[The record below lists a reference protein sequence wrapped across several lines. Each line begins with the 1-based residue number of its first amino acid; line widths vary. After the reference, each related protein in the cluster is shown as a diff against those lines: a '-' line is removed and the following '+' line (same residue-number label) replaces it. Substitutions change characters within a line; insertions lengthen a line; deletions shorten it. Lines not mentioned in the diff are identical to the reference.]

1 MTASKFIITA
11 SAVSTLL
18 LSVSSTT
25 TATTPSISSIVASSR
40 SGMFGL
46 NRGNVDFVGG
56 MTQGWNI
63 ASTLRG
69 GSTGKKR
76 DMIILRFYF
85 HY

>member
-25 TATTPSISSIVASSR
+25 TATTPIVASSR